1 MVIGSYDH
9 GLIGYILM
17 LQDDSFVADL
27 LVIWIKSV
35 RNSPQKKYQ
44 NTHYVFKYHIS
55 DAGGWGVENL

>member
-27 LVIWIKSV
+27 LVI
-35 RNSPQKKYQ
+35 
-44 NTHYVFKYHIS
+44 
-55 DAGGWGVENL
+55 